1 MTDLLTTTA
10 PSTRPRGPNLLLVGI
25 PDDVILT
32 EPELKDAWLCT
43 SRTLSRYQKQGLA
56 SFLHGGK
63 RNYRAGSAREFMRAR
78 ERRPNERRRERRRA
92 SA

>member
-1 MTDLLTTTA
+1 VTDLTTT
-10 PSTRPRGPNLLLVGI
+10 STEQRARGPNLLLVGI

-32 EPELKDAWLCT
+32 EPELKDAWLTT

-78 ERRPNERRRERRRA
+78 ERRPNQRGRGRR
-92 SA
+92 